1 MKSPDV
7 AYFQRVFDHAPDMF
21 VSVCITT
28 SKIDFCNKAVCQRLA
43 WARSQLI
50 DANVYSIF
58 HADCHAEVKRVLRD
72 IANSGHARSDALLLL
87 TRHWE
92 GLPVSLRV
100 ASEHDQDGRV
110 VRCHMYCREIEADH
124 KLDQLRLDLRLQASQ
139 KTESVALLTSSVAH
153 DFNNLLVTIIGNAEI
168 GSRQVPHNSLALAK
182 FNDISAAASQA
193 ASLTRQ
199 LMDYSRTRLEAK
211 RRFDLNTTV
220 SEMTHLLAVAI
231 SHKVR
236 LTYALSSTPVTMW
249 GDQSSIQHVIMN
261 LLTNSAE
268 AVDAVRGAIVVRSG
282 VETLDRDTLITTAL
296 GACLRAGDYAFL
308 EVTDNGIGLS
318 DAQIARMFDPF
329 YTTKEDGHGLG
340 LAAVLGIVRAHAGTL
355 RVKSRPGHG
364 TSIKL
369 YFPFKADTD
378 QPASSESRPGGPRH
392 EHVLL
397 VDDEQQLRGL
407 ARRILENE
415 GFAVTEC
422 EDGQQAVEMYDVIGH
437 SVDVVL
443 MDVRMP
449 RCDGM
454 TAYRTLRER
463 SDDQSVV
470 LMSGRVAPPREV
482 IRDDH
487 ALRFL
492 EKPFNHQA
500 LVDTVVA
507 AIERA

>member
-1 MKSPDV
+1 MNSPDA
-7 AYFQRVFDHAPDMF
+7 AYFERVFDGAPDMF
-21 VSVCITT
+21 VSVRMAT
-28 SKIDFCNKAVCQRLA
+28 SKIDYCNTALCERLG
-43 WARSQLI
+43 WSRSQLI

-58 HADCHAEVKRVLRD
+58 HADCHAEIKRVMRNVAD
-72 IANSGHARSDALLLL
+72 SGRARSDASLLL
-87 TRHWE
+87 TREWE

-100 ASEHDQDGRV
+100 VSERDENGRV
-110 VRCHMYCREIEADH
+110 VQCHLYCREIESDH

-139 KTESVALLTSSVAH
+139 RTESVALLTSSVAH
-153 DFNNLLVTIIGNAEI
+153 DFNNLLVTIIGNADI
-168 GSRQVPHNSLALAK
+168 GSRQVPSDSPAHEKLR
-182 FNDISAAASQA
+182 DISAAASQA

-199 LMDYSRTRLEAK
+199 LMDYSRTRREAK
-211 RRFDLNTTV
+211 CRFDLNTTV
-220 SEMTHLLAVAI
+220 SEMTHLLEVAI

-236 LTYALSSTPVTMW
+236 LTYALSPTPVTMW
-249 GDQSSIQHVIMN
+249 GDESSIQQVIMN

-268 AVDAVRGAIVVRSG
+268 AVDSIDGAIVVSSG
-282 VETLDRDTLITTAL
+282 VETLDRDTLITTTL
-296 GACLRAGDYAFL
+296 GACLRAGHYAFL
-308 EVTDNGIGLS
+308 EVSDNGVGLS

-355 RVKSRPGHG
+355 SVSSRPGKG

-369 YFPFKADTD
+369 YFPFNEDSGQAT
-378 QPASSESRPGGPRH
+378 AHESRRERSRQ

-397 VDDEQQLRGL
+397 VDDEQDVRGL
-407 ARRILENE
+407 ARKILEDE

-422 EDGQQAVEMYDVIGH
+422 KDGQEAVEVYDAIGD

-454 TAYRTLRER
+454 TAYRTLRKR
-463 SDDQSVV
+463 SDSQSVV
-470 LMSGRVAPPREV
+470 LMSALITTPEEAM
-482 IRDDH
+482 RDDD

-492 EKPFNHQA
+492 EKPFKDRA

-507 AIERA
+507 AIAGA